1 MADVGMQAGKNGA
14 AIAVGFSKYLLE
26 LLRFSAESKT
36 QKEMLEALRAI
47 YNKAVDDP
55 LRYKVYEISEGSAEA
70 AAKKL
75 REQGHDAEISS
86 VDSSIL
92 ITDASIEEIDKLS
105 HGNSRPTP
113 EELSQC
119 EEYERVYGGW
129 ESLDGKFISTYYPGG
144 VHYDPELGGFTG
156 GEDNLDPS
164 DPKYDEIINERIA
177 NAERI
182 ERSAGTAG
190 GFFRYLPERG
200 VMYSEIT
207 GAQVLLIDKAAY
219 ELELEAAKNM
229 GRNLG
234 EERSPEEQE
243 AEGPESEEEEQKGSS
258 ENTEAFEESYAPK
271 ENGHG
276 KYSENNETYAEP
288 NREGEEQQHAES
300 ESNAEENTRP
310 NESYVNA
317 EAGSQDLEHSGAEE
331 TFGNENPAQ
340 ESYEENQTAPAEKVS
355 DTDTEKAA
363 PFIHDSSDEVIVN
376 DVIGEKQALEAAK
389 AEKEQSRTESAG
401 EEKEE
406 LKNSSREGTE
416 AGFAGTSAGIFNEEK
431 VAAAEHPTKETAET
445 ANKKNSAFSERT
457 SETSGN
463 PFEEWVPSSKE
474 PCGRQ
479 ESNAVSQSTPTENHH
494 TSSENNKN
502 TYDETY
508 HNVNKEVLHKNSEDT
523 KHKESIEG
531 VRGSAAGFAGNGK
544 PVGDEWAK
552 ESTGMPARRGTP
564 ERYSAGP
571 AEGAFNTPAAGFAGT
586 KANEENRHNAGN
598 KETSVGRN
606 NVWENNPFTA
616 NKEKGHATGTAGAS
630 AKNAVNAT
638 IGTYALNA
646 SHLSAGKRFTAADI
660 RLHVVPGASPADITR
675 LGKTVQSAVRGSASG
690 GDKTVSTA
698 LKSASYTRQVFQA
711 MNRTVGINAEKNI
724 SKMLQNYAAGDGSAL
739 NNLNDA
745 LHRVGAGK
753 IDAVKLGNKAY
764 VKTLISGK
772 LPSTMKALKTG
783 GFVTGGNGRFTLS
796 KKMKSMPEADFIKLV
811 GISKKDAKQ
820 LIEYANRTHNFPRG
834 NNPVRLILRVAGNQL
849 RRADEGLN
857 YGVSAVE
864 ASKETIRLVQ
874 KLVRHNSLQARAARL
889 NNKAV
894 KGRVAGNRI
903 KNGKGKV
910 FDEHRRKAGERAA
923 NKAEKL
929 NKKIEDKLNKRLLR
943 QQKFHE
949 RIARPAAKVR
959 NFAGKP
965 AKWIKNR
972 PVVLR
977 TGKLLANT
985 RETTRAALRR
995 TGSKF
1000 LNTRVGRVTAR
1011 VGKVT
1016 GRVGRTVGKGFSWIG
1031 RGLGNVAEA
1040 LSSAFH
1046 TVEIVLLKFLALY
1059 AIALVICAIA
1069 MSGLIVLFTVSTSES
1084 SENAKDGAPDK
1095 FDKSDT
1101 VFGMVYDE
1109 LRWKEIDWAN
1119 TLRSYGTVDQK
1130 TSIPISG
1137 KGSDNISFTAE
1148 GVDAKTYAQSQAG
1161 VDDLLGSWAV
1171 DADGKEG
1178 IEGPEPFDGA
1188 LLSDYK
1194 VLKNIDAGNSL
1205 ELRGKPMDGYTS
1217 NAKEVVAMGTV
1228 FYDQG
1233 LETLK
1238 NGDMNPI
1245 EEFVT
1250 SATSVLRNAATW
1262 LELHHIPIASDI
1274 ASLSGWSWT
1283 SMLRNYCFPLFTES
1297 HRANFRL
1304 SSYIMPTKW
1313 TDPNLITDT
1322 NDDYSYE
1329 GDSEAL
1335 PVDYSHAS
1343 KESDGKTITGSNQMS
1358 DSTSMIVSPNAYI
1371 SSFDP
1376 LTGADTTGNDPAQYN
1391 YMMPSDISTADYKQI
1406 DDLYRTIETETY
1418 MKMSNVRG
1426 IVAEGELIMNRV
1438 LSNLYPSTVSAVVSQ
1453 RGQFSAYGSD
1463 RWKNVRIDRDSNL
1476 YHLVAQIYAGNI
1488 SILNNSSITEQRA
1501 ETSSDVDRLI
1511 SRGYTYVGAAGGQAY
1526 FMRPGDEPEP
1536 VNGGNASRGYKENT
1550 EGGRTVV
1557 TNIRTGIKRNTNAA
1571 EATEEKT
1578 GIHKDARY
1586 DMNQETKTAN
1596 AGDVAV
1602 NKNYSFSDI
1611 FYTKDASANPGG
1623 TAIKEGA
1630 TAKAGT
1636 IGNPTEG
1643 GTGKIDIKNR
1653 INKDVWQTGFN
1664 EILNE
1669 KDGWQGFTSCGQ
1681 LTYLNNN
1688 KKEVNDGYGCMTR
1701 SDFSYK
1707 WTGSFVT
1714 DADGNPLAGADTN
1727 GAQFLYYGNPDAWGT
1742 KRETDTSG
1750 EGVPDDNGVLH
1761 KKNGQ
1766 PVYADV
1772 SPFGSNEEYAEQI
1785 ADDSCLKDIRVLS
1798 NDAAACWAIDTDN
1811 NGGHEDIDNYSPAF
1825 HAVNDSKFDNTQKFN
1840 SSYLSKALL
1849 SGYTW
1854 IDKVETTGKGC
1865 DVTVAKIRETVEEP
1879 EYDENGNVV
1888 TITDAYGNTK
1898 VKTHTV
1904 YYYAARKWHLKH
1916 DCVGDHRGYYCG
1928 GHLQLRTTG
1937 VVYGF
1942 SKEEMEI
1949 KTSINTVSSDQLE
1962 KDPKSAENFEYV
1974 PKYLDPDDPYDDERF
1989 RNNVN
1994 MCLGDDAKLTE
2005 FSPDTAPQPDSGVKS
2020 AAINKDLSKRI
2031 KYAQD
2036 LFDIDIMIA
2045 RHKDEYSFYSNRTGG
2060 ISTGVWQI
2068 DAIIALIGRNEV
2080 LNNWTSWT
2088 ESNMTLASSLVST
2101 DWKEQYGVVD
2111 TQTMVGGMTS
2121 NSVYETV
2128 RSNITGMLE
2137 GTVNLEAFGDDEDS
2151 INTLKQ
2157 QRKQYGKAV
2166 VNGKELSIDE
2176 DSIDEELEY
2185 ADRIRHVK
2193 YALTTIGETGYSQQ
2207 EHGNWYGNLRGNNT
2221 DCSGYVANIWRDVL
2235 GGGAVP
2241 TTSALKA
2248 YGSAYVH
2255 PYTGS
2260 GCGVQPGDIIIR
2272 HPDSSDAHALL
2283 YVGNL
2288 NAEQV
2293 YSSSALTRDEMKQN
2307 EHDNYV
2313 YTIDCSSMTA
2323 NNDSFVYAVND
2334 PFKKYLSADGS
2345 GSSVRGGNVRF
2356 SARPYMQDGLGDY
2369 SDTYYIDMEA
2379 LAKAKRTGKWL
2390 RDDFAYLGDSA
2401 GNRDYWDMMNDDREG
2416 YLSVLSTRNVL
2427 SIGNT
2432 AKTTDKGT
2440 EWKGYK
2446 PPKDTNKVDPYPNG
2460 YTSTSGTDEQNAI
2473 VEYAMQ
2479 FLGNPYVWGGTDL
2492 EHGTDCSGFTQGVY
2506 AHFGYSLPRT
2516 TYSQVN
2522 TGTEIGSLAD
2532 AQPGDLLFYHGTG
2545 HVAIY
2550 IGDGKIVHASNHRD
2564 GIKVSQA
2571 NYSTIEHIRR
2581 IADGSSSTEPDNN
2594 GETGD

>member
-1 MADVGMQAGKNGA
+1 MADVGMQTGKNGA
-14 AIAVGFSKYLLE
+14 SIAVGFSKYLLE

-36 QKEMLEALRAI
+36 QKEMLEALRTI
-47 YNKAVDDP
+47 YSKAVDDP

-317 EAGSQDLEHSGAEE
+317 EAGPQDLEHSGTEE
-331 TFGNENPAQ
+331 AFWDENPAQ

-355 DTDTEKAA
+355 DTDTEKTA

-431 VAAAEHPTKETAET
+431 VAAAEHQSKETAET
-445 ANKKNSAFSERT
+445 ANKQNSAFSERT

-474 PCGRQ
+474 PCERQ

-616 NKEKGHATGTAGAS
+616 NKEKGHTTGTAGAS

-690 GDKTVSTA
+690 GDKTISTA

-864 ASKETIRLVQ
+864 TSRETIRLVQ

-894 KGRVAGNRI
+894 KGRAAGNRI
-903 KNGKGKV
+903 KNGRGKV
-910 FDEHRRKAGERAA
+910 FDEHRKKAGERAA

-977 TGKLLANT
+977 TGKLLANM

-1046 TVEIVLLKFLALY
+1046 TVEIVLLKFLGLY

-1250 SATSVLRNAATW
+1250 SATSVLRNAATC

-1811 NGGHEDIDNYSPAF
+1811 NGGHEDIDDYSPAF

-1879 EYDENGNVV
+1879 EYDENGKVV
-1888 TITDAYGNTK
+1888 TITDAYGNK
-1898 VKTHTV
+1898 IVKTHTV

-2020 AAINKDLSKRI
+2020 AVINKDLAKRI

-2166 VNGKELSIDE
+2166 VNGKKL
-2176 DSIDEELEY
+2176 SIDEELEY

-2235 GGGAVP
+2235 GGGTVP

-2255 PYTGS
+2255 LYTGS

-2288 NAEQV
+2288 NAEQI
-2293 YSSSALTRDEMKQN
+2293 YSSSVLTREEMKQD

-2323 NNDSFVYAVND
+2323 NNDSFAYAVND
-2334 PFKKYLSADGS
+2334 PFTKYLSTDGS

-2356 SARPYMQDGLGDY
+2356 SARPYLQDGLSDY

-2390 RDDFAYLGDSA
+2390 RDDFTYLGDSA

-2416 YLSVLSTRNVL
+2416 YLSALSTRNVL

-2440 EWKGYK
+2440 EWRGYK
-2446 PPKDTNKVDPYPNG
+2446 PPKDSNNVDPYPNG
-2460 YTSTSGTDEQNAI
+2460 YASTSGSDEQNAI

-2506 AHFGYSLPRT
+2506 AYFGYSLPRT

-2522 TGTEIGSLAD
+2522 SGTEIDSLAD
-2532 AQPGDLLFYHGTG
+2532 AQPGDLLFYHDTG

-2581 IADGSSSTEPDNN
+2581 IADGSSSSESENYNDNT
-2594 GETGD
+2594 GE